1 MVMTV
6 FYVFTI
12 AVRIVGLTWTRFRK
26 SAWNLFAVFIV
37 GGSFITAILLFC
49 NFGNRAY
56 TQIHKLFLVGT
67 VLLLI
72 PRNNQL
78 DQLFKTAAA
87 SLPAIGTLLA
97 TWSVLFLVFAI
108 AMTQTFGLT
117 RFSSNETGNINLRSV
132 PKALILLFRMST
144 GEGWNQIMTD
154 FATVLPPYCTEG
166 AFLDS
171 DCGSTAWARVL
182 FVAWNILSMYIF
194 VNLFVSLIY
203 ESFAYVYQRSSGL
216 SIISRDEIRRFK
228 QAWAKFDPNGTGF
241 ISKADFPRFLGNL
254 SGALEM
260 SIYSTSEF
268 SVKNFIN
275 DCKGKNNYSQ
285 EPHSGNYQ
293 NLKIDLKKL
302 NEKLS
307 YLPVEEVRQR
317 RIRRNMFC
325 EEVLVSADPDRGIAF
340 TALLMILAQHK
351 VINDNKSLRLEEF
364 LRRRARL
371 QRVEEA
377 VRRNIVVGF
386 FDTLYYTRRF
396 RRNRAARLALEPS
409 SRHAGI
415 SQLQMPVPEIIVEDD
430 DEAREAERRG
440 SAINLPG
447 SETKTQP
454 KRPVL
459 AIHIPEV
466 RITEGSIASG
476 SDSAHHEG
484 AALRSRSNSVQRMS
498 RMRSPSPASAQQL
511 SPLRRSTSIDARR
524 SPRERLPN
532 LDGSSG
538 ANLSAPCS
546 PLTPEAGRPS
556 AESWT
561 RRSSAEDGS
570 LDVGRER
577 ARAVSNV
584 SIGAQDMLQ
593 TFDESAWGASIKRSK
608 TLRRA
613 NSNE

>member
-12 AVRIVGLTWTRFRK
+12 AIRIVGLTWRRFRK
-26 SAWNLFAVFIV
+26 SAWNLFAAFIV
-37 GGSFITAILLFC
+37 GGSFITAILLFS
-49 NFGNRAY
+49 NFENRAY
-56 TQIHKLFLVGT
+56 IQIHKLFLVGT

-117 RFSSNETGNINLRSV
+117 RFSSNETGNINLRTV

-154 FATVLPPYCTEG
+154 FATVLPPFCTEG

-228 QAWAKFDPNGTGF
+228 QAWAGFDPNGTGF
-241 ISKADFPRFLGNL
+241 ISKGDFPRFLGNL
-254 SGALEM
+254 SGAFEK
-260 SIYSTSEF
+260 SIYSASEF
-268 SVKNFIN
+268 SVKKFLN
-275 DCKGKNNYSQ
+275 DCKG
-285 EPHSGNYQ
+285 EHSYPRESHPASKQ
-293 NLKIDLKKL
+293 SVEIDLKKL

-307 YLPVEEVRQR
+307 HLPVEEIRQR

-396 RRNRAARLALEPS
+396 RRARAARLALEPLFG
-409 SRHAGI
+409 HAGI
-415 SQLQMPVPEIIVEDD
+415 PQLQMPVPEIIVEDD
-430 DEAREAERRG
+430 DEVRQAQRRG
-440 SAINLPG
+440 SQMSLTD
-447 SETKTQP
+447 SETKKRP

-476 SDSAHHEG
+476 SDSAHREG
-484 AALRSRSNSVQRMS
+484 AALRSRSGSVQRTS

-524 SPRERLPN
+524 SPRERLAHF
-532 LDGSSG
+532 DGSGG

-546 PLTPEAGRPS
+546 PLTPEGRPS
-556 AESWT
+556 GESWT
-561 RRSSAEDGS
+561 RRRSSAEDDS
-570 LDVGRER
+570 LDAARAR
-577 ARAVSNV
+577 ARAVSSV
-584 SIGAQDMLQ
+584 SVGAQDMLQ
-593 TFDESAWGASIKRSK
+593 TFDESAWGESIKRNK
-608 TLRRA
+608 TLQRET
-613 NSNE
+613 SNE